1 MVFSA
6 FFSAHKVIQKNH
18 NEQTIIKNI
27 QVSHDGICKEF
38 IPRNP
43 NAWEKSPTAWEKSPS
58 PWEFWEWAADEQ
70 RTWEQS

>member
-1 MVFSA
+1 MDNAITRNHLYVFLDMVFSA

-43 NAWEKSPTAWEKSPS
+43 NAWEKSPTA
-58 PWEFWEWAADEQ
+58 
-70 RTWEQS
+70 